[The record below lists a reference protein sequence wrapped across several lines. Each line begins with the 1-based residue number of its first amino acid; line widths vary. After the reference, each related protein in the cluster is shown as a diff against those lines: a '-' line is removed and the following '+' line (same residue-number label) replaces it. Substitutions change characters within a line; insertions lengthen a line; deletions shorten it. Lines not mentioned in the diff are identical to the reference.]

1 MVWVHT
7 RSMTISIILQ
17 IITNGKKKTPIILF
31 KQSVETKHLLTISF
45 LQYDFGNNL
54 HTVTWICNFSTW
66 EVEAEESG
74 V

>member
-1 MVWVHT
+1 MV
-7 RSMTISIILQ
+7 
-17 IITNGKKKTPIILF
+17 KKTPIILF
-31 KQSVETKHLLTISF
+31 KQSVYYLLTISF

-74 V
+74 VRGHSWIPREFETSLGYK